1 MHLSEFVLHTTKQ
14 THGIQPFFRLRT
26 TQSGLLKRPI
36 CLALI
41 IVRSAIPPVCDN
53 RTVIAMEHV
62 DASPDP
68 QTPQSDQNG
77 QAGLSDV
84 VTEFVVTSPITTRKK
99 STARPS
105 NR

>member
-1 MHLSEFVLHTTKQ
+1 
-14 THGIQPFFRLRT
+14 
-26 TQSGLLKRPI
+26 
-36 CLALI
+36 
-41 IVRSAIPPVCDN
+41 
-53 RTVIAMEHV
+53 MEHI

-68 QTPQSDQNG
+68 PTPQSDQNG

-84 VTEFVVTSPITTRKK
+84 VTEFVVTAPITTRKK